1 MIPAAALRTLLAT
14 GEEETVPLP
23 MPLKTFTLTPLVT
36 PGPPLMLAALG
47 ILLVLILG
55 LPCALFVTLG
65 PKLPTAAM
73 LTLLVAFVPVTE
85 FTPMLPVVLGARMFV
100 AITDVGKP
108 LDETAEGGAT
118 GTPPSELPVVESF
131 LDTGLEGGPPGM
143 DVLGTAACDEWW
155 WPW

>member
-23 MPLKTFTLTPLVT
+23 MPLKILALTPLVT

-47 ILLVLILG
+47 ILLVLILA
-55 LPCALFVTLG
+55 LPCTLFVTLG
-65 PKLPTAAM
+65 LKLPTAAM
-73 LTLLVAFVPVTE
+73 LTLFVALVPVTE
-85 FTPMLPVVLGARMFV
+85 FIPRLPVVLGVRMLV
-100 AITDVGKP
+100 ITDAGKP
-108 LDETAEGGAT
+108 LDGTAGGGAT

-143 DVLGTAACDEWW
+143 DGPATAACDEWW
-155 WPW
+155 CPW